1 MGFDLRM
8 SGWKPSA
15 LTPIACSATI
25 AMNSQSFVHP
35 CLKSGNN
42 AGDILV
48 PSASANALKSHN
60 QTHRDIDPQ

>member
-8 SGWKPSA
+8 SGWKPSV
-15 LTPIACSATI
+15 LTPTACSATI
-25 AMNSQSFVHP
+25 AYP

-42 AGDILV
+42 AGDISV
-48 PSASANALKSHN
+48 ASASANALKSHN